1 MGILSKIFSP
11 IIKLLSLIFK
21 KREKKAPEKKTAHE
35 RVQDSY
41 FIRIKGNLLRLRNR
55 INVVRNE
62 EAVKEARRQ
71 LEELRREFWHI
82 NRKQR
87 SYLAGIFAQCEA
99 RIKSLEKKFRQL
111 KRKEER
117 LARRAA

>member
-11 IIKLLSLIFK
+11 IIKLLSSIFK
-21 KREKKAPEKKTAHE
+21 RKGKVKEKKPVHE

-41 FIRIKGNLLRLRNR
+41 FIRVQRNLLRLRNR
-55 INVVRNE
+55 LNVVRNE

-71 LEELRREFWHI
+71 LEELRREFWHM

-87 SYLAGIFAQCEA
+87 RYLAGIFAQCEA

-117 LARRAA
+117 LARKAA